1 MVSINLRNTVW
12 ISGGSRTG
20 CDDERSIYTLTY
32 SETGLATSRVSFELD
47 ADGAC
52 QPVEVIKPEQTFEAL
67 ANTPEFLFTCGD
79 GLCEVDELE
88 QRIALAAD
96 DPRNDCTDGSGN
108 PVAEERLLLAGGN
121 TLSFNYMRCSNTGPN
136 LEAFVLQ

>member
-20 CDDERSIYTLTY
+20 CDGERSAYTLTY
-32 SETGLATSRVSFELD
+32 SETGLATNRVSSELD
-47 ADGAC
+47 ADGVC
-52 QPVEVIKPEQTFEAL
+52 LRIELTTPEQTFEAL

-79 GLCEVDELE
+79 ELCEVDELE

-96 DPRNDCTDGSGN
+96 DPRNNCTDDNGD
-108 PVAEERLLLAGGN
+108 PVADERLLTAGGN